1 MNKVVSFSLLVLG
14 GVFVNAQQVND
25 SIKKSK
31 EIDEVELFGEKKK
44 QPSCLEAITRL
55 PLKTRDQI

>member
-14 GVFVNAQQVND
+14 GVFVNAQKIND

-31 EIDEVELFGEKKK
+31 EIDEVELFGERKSSRKVWR
-44 QPSCLEAITRL
+44 PSQGCH
-55 PLKTRDQI
+55 